1 MASIQKRGKNYAV
14 IYTYQDQ
21 GGEKRQKWETYSSYK
36 DAQKR
41 KAEVELEILNGSFI
55 APRNLTISAFMEEF
69 VAMYGEKK
77 WSISIYDSNCSLI
90 KNYINPIIGDLE
102 VQSITPHAVDQF
114 IQKLRKTPSVTTKT
128 HKPSRE
134 LISDRTVEK
143 VVKLM
148 RCAYNQAM
156 RWEIVPRNPFNGAI
170 TVRPE
175 YKKRDIWTAGMI
187 RTALD
192 ACKDNKLYVAM
203 NLAFACSM
211 RMGEILG
218 LQWSNVHITDDEI
231 ERDEAYVYI
240 DRELQRASNTA
251 IEMLGKKDVY
261 YIFEPT
267 IPTASTRLILKKPKT
282 DSSVRKV
289 WLPQTLARILQEWR
303 KSQNNMRSFLGEEYQ
318 DYDLVV
324 TLPNGRPCEDRI
336 ILNSFYKLR
345 EEAGLPRVV
354 FHSLRHSSTTYKLKL
369 NHGDLKATQGDT
381 GHAEIDMITKIY
393 AHILDE
399 DRKINAQRFENAF
412 YSQPELRGMMPVRS
426 ERENS
431 MIDPNMLIKQLVQ
444 TPELMNTLA
453 SYIVAQ
459 AFSRPTA
466 NNFD

>member
-14 IYTYQDQ
+14 IYSYTDHV
-21 GGEKRQKWETYSSYK
+21 GEKRQKWETYTSYK

-41 KAEVELEILNGSFI
+41 KAEVELELLEGSFI
-55 APRNLTISAFMEEF
+55 APRDLTVSAFLEEF
-69 VAMYGEKK
+69 VSMYGEKK
-77 WSISIYDSNCSLI
+77 WSISIYDSNCALI
-90 KNYINPIIGDLE
+90 RNYINPLIGE
-102 VQSITPHAVDQF
+102 VDVQTVTPHTVDHF
-114 IQKLRKTPSVTTKT
+114 IQKLRKTHSVSTKT

-148 RCAYNQAM
+148 RCAYNQAV
-156 RWEIVPRNPFNGAI
+156 RWEIVSRNPFNGAI
-170 TVRPE
+170 TTRPE
-175 YKKRDIWTAGMI
+175 YNKRDIWTADMI

-218 LQWSNVHITDDEI
+218 LQWSNVHISDEDI
-231 ERDEAYVYI
+231 ERDDAHVYI
-240 DRELQRASNTA
+240 DKELQRASNTA
-251 IEMLGKKDVY
+251 IEMLGGKDVY

-267 IPTASTRLILKKPKT
+267 IPTAATRLILKKPKT
-282 DSSVRKV
+282 ESSVRKV
-289 WLPQTLARILQEWR
+289 WLPPTLAHILQEWK
-303 KSQNNMRSFLGEEYQ
+303 KSQENMKAFLGDEYQ
-318 DYDLVV
+318 DFDLVV

-336 ILNSFYKLR
+336 ILNAFYKLR

-412 YSQPELRGMMPVRS
+412 YSQPELRLIPSAQTGRS
-426 ERENS
+426 EKTIEA
-431 MIDPNMLIKQLVQ
+431 MDPSTIIKQLADS
-444 TPELMNTLA
+444 PEMMNALA
-453 SYIVAQ
+453 SLIVAQ
-459 AFSRPTA
+459 AFARK
-466 NNFD
+466 DC

>member
-21 GGEKRQKWETYSSYK
+21 TGEKRQKWESCPTYK
-36 DAQKR
+36 EAQKR
-41 KAEVELEILNGSFI
+41 KAEIELEMCNGSFI
-55 APRNLTISAFMEEF
+55 APRKLTVSAFMKEF
-69 VAMYGEKK
+69 VSMYGEKK

-90 KNYINPIIGDLE
+90 KNYIDPIIGELE
-102 VQSITPHAVDQF
+102 VQAITPHTVDQF
-114 IQKLRKTPSVTTKT
+114 IKQLGKTPGVTTRT
-128 HKPSRE
+128 YKPSKD
-134 LISDRTVEK
+134 LISDRTIEK

-148 RCAYNQAM
+148 RCAFNQAV
-156 RWEIVPRNPFNGAI
+156 RWEIVSRNPFQGAI
-170 TVRPE
+170 TTRPE
-175 YKKRDIWTAGMI
+175 YKKRDIWTADMI

-218 LQWSNVHITDDEI
+218 LQWSNVHITDEDI
-231 ERDEAYVYI
+231 ERDDAHVYI
-240 DRELQRASNTA
+240 DKELQRASNTA
-251 IEMLGKKDVY
+251 IEMLRGKGVY

-282 DSSVRKV
+282 ESSVRKI
-289 WLPQTLARILQEWR
+289 WLPPTLAHILQEWK
-303 KSQNNMRSFLGEEYQ
+303 KSQESMKAFFGDEYQ

-324 TLPNGRPCEDRI
+324 ALPNGRPCEDRL
-336 ILNSFYKLR
+336 ILNAFYKLR

-412 YSQPELRGMMPVRS
+412 YSQPELRGMLPART
-426 ERENS
+426 EREQAV
-431 MIDPNMLIKQLVQ
+431 IDPNMLIKQLVQ

-459 AFSRPTA
+459 AFSRPAA
-466 NNFD
+466 NISD